1 MLLAGCGVGAGGFEG
16 VGYLQMRVAV
26 IPGKSADTVMGVVA
40 AALQEA
46 TPSWEMVAAVVLE
59 TDQMGAWTG
68 GSGQPGGTI
77 TLKV

>member
-1 MLLAGCGVGAGGFEG
+1 MS
-16 VGYLQMRVAV
+16 VAV
-26 IPGKSADTVMGVVA
+26 VPGKSADTVMGAEA

-46 TPSWEMVAAVVLE
+46 TPVSEMVAAVVFE
-59 TDQMGAWTG
+59 TDQMGAWMG